1 MVSSRT
7 PRAPDGRVPRGVDRG
22 ALLVTASAAMLPSA
36 APSGDGLAGGFAHE
50 SHSMNDHGDHSRR
63 NEPVR
68 VIDRRTFT
76 PEGEPRKPDHPAEE
90 AVATLGV
97 VPPAAAAPAAT
108 PAAPTHAEPAGRT
121 GPAADPVVS
130 AHFQNLVVNLARQ
143 AAANLGASRH
153 PLSGQIE
160 IDLEGAQQMIDLLQA
175 LRAKTTG
182 NLTADEQELVEG
194 LIGDL
199 QMQYVAVRSKAG
211 GRP

>member
-1 MVSSRT
+1 
-7 PRAPDGRVPRGVDRG
+7 
-22 ALLVTASAAMLPSA
+22 
-36 APSGDGLAGGFAHE
+36 
-50 SHSMNDHGDHSRR
+50 MNDHGEHPRR

-76 PEGEPRKPDHPAEE
+76 PDGEPRQPDHPAEE
-90 AVATLGV
+90 PAANVGAA
-97 VPPAAAAPAAT
+97 PPAAVPPPAPPAEAAHRG
-108 PAAPTHAEPAGRT
+108 PAAPSE
-121 GPAADPVVS
+121 PAADPVVS

-160 IDLEGAQQMIDLLQA
+160 VDLEGAQQMIDLLQA
-175 LRAKTTG
+175 LRAKTVG
-182 NLTADEQELVEG
+182 NLTADEQELLEG

>member
-1 MVSSRT
+1 MT
-7 PRAPDGRVPRGVDRG
+7 
-22 ALLVTASAAMLPSA
+22 
-36 APSGDGLAGGFAHE
+36 
-50 SHSMNDHGDHSRR
+50 DHGEHTRR

-76 PEGEPRKPDHPAEE
+76 PAGEPRQPDHPAEE
-90 AVATLGV
+90 PAAPLHVDPAAGAA
-97 VPPAAAAPAAT
+97 PPAPAPAAPA
-108 PAAPTHAEPAGRT
+108 
-121 GPAADPVVS
+121 GPAADPVTS

-160 IDLEGAQQMIDLLQA
+160 VDLEGAQQMIDLLQA
-175 LRAKTTG
+175 LRAKTAG
-182 NLTADEQELVEG
+182 NLTADEQELLEG

-199 QMQYVAVRSKAG
+199 QMQYVSVRSKAF

>member
-1 MVSSRT
+1 
-7 PRAPDGRVPRGVDRG
+7 P
-22 ALLVTASAAMLPSA
+22 
-36 APSGDGLAGGFAHE
+36 
-50 SHSMNDHGDHSRR
+50 RR

-76 PEGEPRKPDHPAEE
+76 PAGEPRQPDHPSEDA
-90 AVATLGV
+90 A
-97 VPPAAAAPAAT
+97 PALPAPSAPADAAPAA
-108 PAAPTHAEPAGRT
+108 PSASRAPVPDPTAPEAT

-175 LRAKTTG
+175 LRAKTIG
-182 NLTADEQELVEG
+182 NLTADEQDLLEG

-199 QMQYVAVRSKAG
+199 QMQYVAVRSKG
-211 GRP
+211 

>member
-1 MVSSRT
+1 
-7 PRAPDGRVPRGVDRG
+7 
-22 ALLVTASAAMLPSA
+22 
-36 APSGDGLAGGFAHE
+36 
-50 SHSMNDHGDHSRR
+50 
-63 NEPVR
+63 
-68 VIDRRTFT
+68 
-76 PEGEPRKPDHPAEE
+76 
-90 AVATLGV
+90 VATLGA

>member
-1 MVSSRT
+1 
-7 PRAPDGRVPRGVDRG
+7 
-22 ALLVTASAAMLPSA
+22 
-36 APSGDGLAGGFAHE
+36 
-50 SHSMNDHGDHSRR
+50 MNDHGEHSRP

-76 PEGEPRKPDHPAEE
+76 PAGEPRQPDSSAEE
-90 AVATLGV
+90 PASTLRV
-97 VPPAAAAPAAT
+97 DPAAAVPPPAPAA
-108 PAAPTHAEPAGRT
+108 AGPT

-130 AHFQNLVVNLARQ
+130 AHFQSLVVNLARQ

-175 LRAKTTG
+175 MRAKTAG
-182 NLTADEQELVEG
+182 NLTADEQELLEG

>member
-1 MVSSRT
+1 
-7 PRAPDGRVPRGVDRG
+7 
-22 ALLVTASAAMLPSA
+22 
-36 APSGDGLAGGFAHE
+36 
-50 SHSMNDHGDHSRR
+50 MNDHGDNPLR

-76 PEGEPRKPDHPAEE
+76 SEGEPRQPDHPAEE
-90 AVATLGV
+90 AAATLG
-97 VPPAAAAPAAT
+97 PPAPAAPAAT
-108 PAAPTHAEPAGRT
+108 APAAPPAAPAPATAAGPAE
-121 GPAADPVVS
+121 PAADPVVS

-175 LRAKTTG
+175 MRAKTVG
-182 NLTADEQELVEG
+182 NLTADEQELLEG

>member
-1 MVSSRT
+1 
-7 PRAPDGRVPRGVDRG
+7 
-22 ALLVTASAAMLPSA
+22 
-36 APSGDGLAGGFAHE
+36 
-50 SHSMNDHGDHSRR
+50 MNDHGEHPRR

-76 PEGEPRKPDHPAEE
+76 SDGEPRQPDHPAEE
-90 AVATLGV
+90 AAANVGAT
-97 VPPAAAAPAAT
+97 PPAAAAPPAPPAE
-108 PAAPTHAEPAGRT
+108 AAPRGPAVPAG
-121 GPAADPVVS
+121 PEADPVVS

-160 IDLEGAQQMIDLLQA
+160 VDLEGAQQMIDLLQA
-175 LRAKTTG
+175 LRAKTVG
-182 NLTADEQELVEG
+182 NLTADEQELLEG

>member
-1 MVSSRT
+1 MS
-7 PRAPDGRVPRGVDRG
+7 
-22 ALLVTASAAMLPSA
+22 
-36 APSGDGLAGGFAHE
+36 
-50 SHSMNDHGDHSRR
+50 DHGEHSRP

-76 PEGEPRKPDHPAEE
+76 PAGEPRLPDHPAEE
-90 AVATLGV
+90 AATALKV
-97 VPPAAAAPAAT
+97 DPEPPPPAAPVSRTSAAP
-108 PAAPTHAEPAGRT
+108 P
-121 GPAADPVVS
+121 GPAVDPVVS

-160 IDLEGAQQMIDLLQA
+160 VDLEGAQQMIDLLQA
-175 LRAKTTG
+175 LRVKTIG
-182 NLTADEQELVEG
+182 NLTADEQELLEG